1 MRINEQDLLQKLG
14 HGDTHAFA
22 LLFQQYYRDLVL
34 YAGSYIKDITVCE
47 DIVQE
52 LFIKLWTERA
62 EVRNILSLKSFL
74 LKSVQNSC
82 LSQIRHEG
90 IKNKYMILKSMD
102 DLNMCKE
109 TEEYILYSELNDR
122 LQEAMSYLTE
132 TQRQCF
138 EMNKI
143 RGLKQREIA
152 EKLNMP
158 LRTVELRIAEALKI
172 LKQHLREYFVLVLFL
187 LLS

>member
-1 MRINEQDLLQKLG
+1 
-14 HGDTHAFA
+14 
-22 LLFQQYYRDLVL
+22 
-34 YAGSYIKDITVCE
+34 
-47 DIVQE
+47 
-52 LFIKLWTERA
+52 
-62 EVRNILSLKSFL
+62 
-74 LKSVQNSC
+74 
-82 LSQIRHEG
+82 
-90 IKNKYMILKSMD
+90 
-102 DLNMCKE
+102 MCKE